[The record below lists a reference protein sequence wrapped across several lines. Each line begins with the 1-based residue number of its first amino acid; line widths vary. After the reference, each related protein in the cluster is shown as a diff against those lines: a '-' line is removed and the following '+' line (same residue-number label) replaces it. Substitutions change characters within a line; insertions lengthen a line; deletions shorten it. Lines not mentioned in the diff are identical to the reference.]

1 MYTQVWS
8 KYLPVIR
15 VMLKRAVTSPQALN
29 LNRTDFDKAGGG
41 KKVGFKFLVEFKN
54 GKVQNRFTSAIAKD
68 LVTVIQQDEA
78 AMTILSG
85 KEYEID
91 MNPKCELNLKCISVP
106 QEETEEVV
114 AEEEAVEA
122 E

>member
-15 VMLKRAVTSPQALN
+15 VMLKRAVTSPQLLN

-41 KKVGFKFLVEFKN
+41 KKVGFKFLLEVKN
-54 GKVQNRFTSAIAKD
+54 GKMQNRFTSAIAND
-68 LVTVIQQDEA
+68 FVSVMQQDDA
-78 AMTILSG
+78 TMNILLG
-85 KEYEID
+85 KEYVIE
-91 MNPKCELNLKCISVP
+91 MNPKCELNLKCLSVIE
-106 QEETEEVV
+106 QLEEGVV
-114 AEEEAVEA
+114 AEAVES

>member
-15 VMLKRAVTSPQALN
+15 LMLKKAVASPQMLT

-41 KKVGFKFLVEFKN
+41 KKVGFKFTVEFKN
-54 GKVQNRFTSAIAKD
+54 GKVQNRFTSAIAND
-68 LVTVIQQDEA
+68 MVTVLQQDA
-78 AMTILSG
+78 ATMNILAG

-91 MNPKCELNLKCISVP
+91 MNPKCELNLKCLSVA
-106 QEETEEVV
+106 EELEEVV
-114 AEEEAVEA
+114 EVTAEA

>member
-1 MYTQVWS
+1 
-8 KYLPVIR
+8 
-15 VMLKRAVTSPQALN
+15 MLKRAVTNPQSLN

-41 KKVGFKFLVEFKN
+41 KKVGFKFLIEFKN

-68 LVTVIQQDEA
+68 LVTIIQQDEA

-91 MNPKCELNLKCISVP
+91 MNPKCELNLKCTSVP
-106 QEETEEVV
+106 QEETEEEAVP
-114 AEEEAVEA
+114 EEALAA